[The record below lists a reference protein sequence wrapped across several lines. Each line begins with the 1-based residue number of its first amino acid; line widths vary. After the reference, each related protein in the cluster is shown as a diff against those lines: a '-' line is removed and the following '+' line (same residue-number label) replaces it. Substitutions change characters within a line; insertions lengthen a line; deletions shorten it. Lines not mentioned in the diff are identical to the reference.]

1 MENGHI
7 PPPPQQGPSLNPFG
21 GYQPTIEDYRADFGI
36 RLGAFLIDG
45 VILILLTAAITFIL
59 SPLNLPSSDVL
70 VEAQDDLVNL
80 FERWDLIGML
90 PQEEGFF
97 SQLMVN
103 SSYAGAIAPIFY
115 MLIEGLTGASIG
127 KRLLGLTVARA
138 DGTAGDRSLF
148 LSRMFVKNSDRLLHL
163 IAILPLIT
171 FLSGP
176 VESAG
181 STIGLVLFIGCFL
194 AIGRKRQALHDM
206 VVKTAVFK
214 VQFVTKT
221 QAW

>member
-1 MENGHI
+1 MENGNI
-7 PPPPQQGPSLNPFG
+7 PPLPDHGSSVNPFG
-21 GYQPTIEDYRADFGI
+21 GYQPTIEDLRASFGI

-45 VILILLTAAITFIL
+45 VIVAILTAAITFIL
-59 SPLNLPSSDVL
+59 SPLNLPTPDVL
-70 VEAQDDLVNL
+70 VEAQDGLSELFGLMNL
-80 FERWDLIGML
+80 SGE
-90 PQEEGFF
+90 QESFF
-97 SQLMVN
+97 SQLVVN

-127 KRLLGLTVARA
+127 KRLLSLTVARA